1 MMKMWP
7 DIGGGMIPA
16 DPEHHM
22 LIAGTLLLIAGTK
35 HHMPYG
41 IATYLVDVH
50 LSTSESQS
58 IKCDKGFVVAIV
70 DKHPNT
76 ARQLGGEHT
85 LYTQWSRLS
94 ILFVH
99 EFLPIQIQFRR
110 VLILFAMSL
119 Q

>member
-1 MMKMWP
+1 MKMWP

-16 DPEHHM
+16 DPKHHM

-76 ARQLGGEHT
+76 ARQLGGERKLVFT
-85 LYTQWSRLS
+85 VAGMYRSLIDRPCACR
-94 ILFVH
+94 FVYESTPTH
-99 EFLPIQIQFRR
+99 PAY
-110 VLILFAMSL
+110 VL
-119 Q
+119 